1 MTKAQLARKAL
12 LEKKKDQLRKARA
25 AREAEK
31 AEKAAAAAKLIE
43 RPKLSVNPKARDA
56 WVTFIAERDREDA
69 AKIAAATLQRKPGR
83 EGNRLSL
90 VAEQASDANIATKTV
105 RNLANDPVEWLFNRG
120 SLTQRQYEGASRIR
134 ADAEGMTIGSMK
146 AVDIGGA
153 GGGGG
158 SPGSLSDHQLDC
170 IRRFKL
176 CMSALGRVGGE
187 LVRCVVVE
195 CRPLKD
201 VGEKLGMDKNY
212 RAPRLAE
219 ALDVVADF
227 YRL

>member
-1 MTKAQLARKAL
+1 MGTEGQDKPPKP
-12 LEKKKDQLRKARA
+12 ARA
-25 AREAEK
+25 VLTVGDPELREGWRQHLAETEAAR
-31 AEKAAAAAKLIE
+31 LQ
-43 RPKLSVNPKARDA
+43 
-56 WVTFIAERDREDA
+56 
-69 AKIAAATLQRKPGR
+69 KIAAAKGKPGR
-83 EGNRLSL
+83 DGNKLSL

-195 CRPLKD
+195 CKPLKD
-201 VGEKLGMDKNY
+201 VGERLGMDKNY
-212 RAPRLAE
+212 RAPRLGE